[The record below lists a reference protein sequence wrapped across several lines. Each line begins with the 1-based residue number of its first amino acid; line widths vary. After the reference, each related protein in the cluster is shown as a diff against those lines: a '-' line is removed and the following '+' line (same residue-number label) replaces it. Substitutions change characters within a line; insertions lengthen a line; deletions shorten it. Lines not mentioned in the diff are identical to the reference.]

1 MPSRAAVEQLRSA
14 QAELA
19 RMARRDLRTFLRI
32 APLEPAAL
40 HEALTDFLVDLT
52 QTYGEAATEVAATWV
67 EENLPV
73 RLPRRLPLGEVAGRE
88 QLARTSGW
96 ALRGD
101 LTGDPIALRNRLLT
115 EVSERLDGPVQRAV
129 QSPGR
134 RTLEQTA
141 HAAGI
146 GYARV
151 PTGAETCAWCLM
163 LASRGPV
170 YERDSATRT
179 RDGRRYHDDC
189 VVPGTMVSGPETNAA
204 LARDFEGEVVT
215 LTTASGRD
223 LTVTPNHPVL
233 TRRGWKPAGLL
244 EEGDDLVRGPR
255 VDRGEVS
262 GPDEDHMPARVE
274 DFVRALTM
282 MLPSGGLRV
291 PGAAEQFHGDG
302 SADSE
307 VDVID
312 VRDLLRHEVHAAL
325 GEPEAELQ
333 LEMAAGALS
342 RGGQVANGS
351 GSSELGVAGLGGS
364 PHGLVRNGDLGH
376 PFIGRH
382 PATARLAGLTPGSD
396 GQASFLHPAG
406 DRPAGESGGLGERID
421 AFTLA
426 VSTQDLSVS
435 GNNSVRIVPVRR
447 KFDPAVLYGSAEGV
461 RVYAETG
468 ADLLERLAGSM
479 EFDRLV
485 DKRVSEYSGHVYN
498 LSTVE
503 GWYNANGIT
512 VSNCDCQPV
521 PVASEDDYPEG
532 YDPDALYE
540 QYENARANA
549 GGRTN
554 SVLAQMRQDLDV
566 R

>member
-189 VVPGTMVSGPETNAA
+189 
-204 LARDFEGEVVT
+204 
-215 LTTASGRD
+215 
-223 LTVTPNHPVL
+223 
-233 TRRGWKPAGLL
+233 
-244 EEGDDLVRGPR
+244 
-255 VDRGEVS
+255 
-262 GPDEDHMPARVE
+262 
-274 DFVRALTM
+274 
-282 MLPSGGLRV
+282 
-291 PGAAEQFHGDG
+291 
-302 SADSE
+302 
-307 VDVID
+307 
-312 VRDLLRHEVHAAL
+312 
-325 GEPEAELQ
+325 
-333 LEMAAGALS
+333 
-342 RGGQVANGS
+342 
-351 GSSELGVAGLGGS
+351 
-364 PHGLVRNGDLGH
+364 
-376 PFIGRH
+376 
-382 PATARLAGLTPGSD
+382 
-396 GQASFLHPAG
+396 
-406 DRPAGESGGLGERID
+406 
-421 AFTLA
+421 
-426 VSTQDLSVS
+426 
-435 GNNSVRIVPVRR
+435 
-447 KFDPAVLYGSAEGV
+447 
-461 RVYAETG
+461 
-468 ADLLERLAGSM
+468 
-479 EFDRLV
+479 
-485 DKRVSEYSGHVYN
+485 
-498 LSTVE
+498 
-503 GWYNANGIT
+503 
-512 VSNCDCQPV
+512 DCQPV

-554 SVLAQMRQDLDV
+554 SILAQMRQDLDV